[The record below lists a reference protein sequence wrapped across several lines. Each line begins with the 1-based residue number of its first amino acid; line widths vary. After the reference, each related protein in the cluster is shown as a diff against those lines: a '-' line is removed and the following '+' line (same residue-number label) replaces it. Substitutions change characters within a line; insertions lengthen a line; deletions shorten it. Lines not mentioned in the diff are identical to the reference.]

1 MGQREGSKRFEIRLT
16 MIFFFLSFIIF
27 FFLFS

>member
-1 MGQREGSKRFEIRLT
+1 MEQREGSKRFEIRLT

-27 FFLFS
+27 FLFS